1 MRISDW
7 SSDVC
12 SSDLPLILA
21 PMAGVTDR
29 PFRQLCRH
37 FGAALAVSE
46 MTTSDAG
53 LWHTEKSRLRM
64 DHDGE
69 IAPISVQIAGYDPGQ
84 LANAARHNVALGAQI
99 IDINMG
105 CPAKKVCRVDAGSAL
120 LRDEAL
126 VARIC
131 AAVVS
136 AVDRKSTRLN
146 SSH

>member
-1 MRISDW
+1 
-7 SSDVC
+7 
-12 SSDLPLILA
+12 
-21 PMAGVTDR
+21 
-29 PFRQLCRH
+29 
-37 FGAALAVSE
+37 
-46 MTTSDAG
+46 
-53 LWHTEKSRLRM
+53 M

-136 AVDRKSTRLN
+136 AVAKEGNIPVPLTIRTGFARTPRNDVAHPPISQAAGFQALAVPGRPPGG
-146 SSH
+146 HYAGA